1 MTQRSFVERR
11 QAGWSQLEAIVA
23 IAERR
28 GLRGLEA
35 EQVAELGRLYRWVT
49 SDLAY
54 AEGHRFDPA
63 LRAYLNRLTAR
74 SHAYVYGGT
83 VERGRAR
90 VARFF
95 AETFP
100 AEVRNSR
107 GYILACAALFSLAA
121 VVAYYLVTVK
131 PIDAFAILPA
141 ELIQPIHK
149 SLHDSNFAFNRDYAA
164 TVSSEIM
171 TNNIKLAVLAF
182 AGGMTLGIAT
192 LYLLFFNGL
201 YLGGTGALYANAGFG
216 YDFFAT
222 IAPHGVIEL
231 TAITIASAAGILMAA
246 GVIAPGRLRRIDALQ
261 RNSRRAGVLIVGVC
275 AMLVV
280 AGTIEGFY
288 SPQRFPAAA
297 RIGMGAL
304 TAVAMTWYFGFC
316 GRRRLATD
324 SQTNLG

>member
-1 MTQRSFVERR
+1 MTQRNFVERR
-11 QAGWSQLEAIVA
+11 RAGWTQLEAIVA
-23 IAERR
+23 VAERR
-28 GLRGLEA
+28 GLRALEA

-54 AEGHRFDPA
+54 AEGHRFDPV

-74 SHAYVYGGT
+74 AHAYVYGGS

-90 VARFF
+90 VTRFF
-95 AETFP
+95 KETFP

-107 GYILACAALFSLAA
+107 GYILACAALFALTAA
-121 VVAYYLVTVK
+121 VAYYLVTIK

-141 ELIQPIHK
+141 EMIQPIHK

-164 TVSSEIM
+164 AMSSQIM
-171 TNNIKLAVLAF
+171 TNNIRLAILAF
-182 AGGMTLGIAT
+182 AGGMTLGLAT

-201 YLGGTGALYANAGFG
+201 YLGGTGALFANAGFG

-231 TAITIASAAGILMAA
+231 TAIMIASAAGLLMAA
-246 GVIAPGRLRRIDALQ
+246 GVLAPGRLRRIDALQ
-261 RNSRRAGVLIVGVC
+261 RNSRRAGVLILGVC
-275 AMLVV
+275 AMLVI

-288 SPQRFPAAA
+288 SPQRFPPAA
-297 RIGMGAL
+297 RLGMGAI
-304 TAVAMTWYFGFC
+304 TAAAMALYFGFS
-316 GRRRLATD
+316 GRPRKSAP
-324 SQTNLG
+324 SG